1 MIKYE
6 EDLKVEDLKILEKW
20 REYYQN
26 LTKEEDPGE
35 GRNEQQAE
43 VEGGIRKNGSKKHE
57 ECLLVLYCI
66 NISLTSYMFVTTK
79 LTTSPSTHHDVV
91 WSMLRQYAI
100 SYRQFVVLSM
110 VSQYIHVLPA
120 NRIDDKM
127 KGWTDR
133 TKRRTHKQ

>member
-26 LTKEEDPGE
+26 LTKEEDSGE

-43 VEGGIRKNGSKKHE
+43 VEGGIRNNGSKKHE

-66 NISLTSYMFVTTK
+66 NISLTRSFN
-79 LTTSPSTHHDVV
+79 SS
-91 WSMLRQYAI
+91 
-100 SYRQFVVLSM
+100 
-110 VSQYIHVLPA
+110 
-120 NRIDDKM
+120 
-127 KGWTDR
+127 
-133 TKRRTHKQ
+133 